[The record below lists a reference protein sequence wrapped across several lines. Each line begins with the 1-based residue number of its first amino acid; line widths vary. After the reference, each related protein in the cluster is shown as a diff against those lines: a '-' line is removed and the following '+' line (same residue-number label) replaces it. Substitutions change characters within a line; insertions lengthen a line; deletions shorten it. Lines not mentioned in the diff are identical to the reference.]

1 MRRLLASS
9 LAALMLASAALP
21 ATAGQF
27 DDASKEEIR
36 QIVKDYLMQHPEV
49 ILESVQAM
57 QERQDAARADEARG
71 QIAGL
76 REKLLRDPRDQVL
89 GNPNGDVTLVEF
101 FDYRCGY
108 CKQAQPILDELIK
121 SDPKLR
127 VVLKELPILGPD
139 SLVASRA
146 ALASVGQG
154 KYREFHAA
162 LIATKGALSD
172 DKIMDVARG
181 VGIDTDK
188 LKKAM
193 SDQAI
198 AGHITDNHAL
208 AEKLAINGTP
218 SFIIGDQLVP
228 GAVDLAA
235 LKKLVDTARGS
246 CAGSC

>member
-9 LAALMLASAALP
+9 LAALMLASTALP
-21 ATAGQF
+21 AAAGQF
-27 DDASKEEIR
+27 DEAGKQEIR
-36 QIVKDYLMQHPEV
+36 QIVKDYLMEHPEV
-49 ILESVQAM
+49 ILEAVQAM
-57 QERQDAARADEARG
+57 QDRQEAARANEARG
-71 QIAGL
+71 QIAAL
-76 REKLLRDPRDQVL
+76 RDKLLRDSRDQVL

-127 VVLKELPILGPD
+127 VVLKEFPILGPD

-146 ALASVGQG
+146 ALAAVSQG
-154 KYREFHAA
+154 KYKEFHAA

-193 SDQAI
+193 DDQAI
-198 AGHITDNHAL
+198 AGHLTDNHAL

-235 LKKLVDTARGS
+235 LKKLVETARAS
-246 CAGSC
+246 CTGTC

>member
-9 LAALMLASAALP
+9 LAALLLTGAALP
-21 ATAGQF
+21 ASAGSF

-36 QIVKDYLMQHPEV
+36 QIVKDYLMEHPEV
-49 ILESVQAM
+49 IIESVQAM
-57 QERQDAARADEARG
+57 QAREDAAKADEAKG
-71 QIAGL
+71 QIAAL
-76 REKLLRDPRDQVL
+76 REKLLRDGRDQVL

-108 CKQAQPILDELIK
+108 CKQAQPTLDELIK

-127 VVLKELPILGPD
+127 VVLKEFPILGPD

-146 ALASVGQG
+146 ALASVAQG
-154 KYREFHAA
+154 KYKEFHAA
-162 LIATKGALSD
+162 LIASKGALGD
-172 DKIMDVARG
+172 DKIMEIAKG

-188 LKKAM
+188 LKAAM
-193 SDQAI
+193 QDQAI
-198 AGHITDNHAL
+198 AGHIDDNHAL
-208 AEKLAINGTP
+208 AGKLAINGTP

-228 GAVDLAA
+228 GAVDLDT
-235 LKKLVDTARGS
+235 LKKLVAAARGA